1 MRSRLIDH
9 LTRFTRVAARFAKAD
24 PIVRLIGPNCFY
36 FHNIPTMHEFLKSTV
51 IRGDLLERTRLV
63 RFGAFLSAIAR
74 KFAKGHWGLL
84 KNLGNPNSGLKYQA
98 KDGPFKVFKTPI
110 SDRSMS
116 LGKIES
122 AERINKTMIAYANT
136 LSVEF
141 V

>member
-1 MRSRLIDH
+1 M
-9 LTRFTRVAARFAKAD
+9 
-24 PIVRLIGPNCFY
+24 
-36 FHNIPTMHEFLKSTV
+36 
-51 IRGDLLERTRLV
+51 
-63 RFGAFLSAIAR
+63 
-74 KFAKGHWGLL
+74 

-141 V
+141 VEIKSMREDDRFISNTGRLIN